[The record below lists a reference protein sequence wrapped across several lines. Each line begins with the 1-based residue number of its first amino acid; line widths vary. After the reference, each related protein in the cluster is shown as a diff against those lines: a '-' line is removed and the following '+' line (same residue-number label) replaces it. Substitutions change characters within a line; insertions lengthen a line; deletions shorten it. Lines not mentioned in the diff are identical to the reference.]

1 MKLMYANRGVVMIK
15 VQTSNF
21 IASYPNHTLL
31 EEGDRPEIV
40 MLGRSNAG
48 KSTLVNR
55 ITERKSLANTGR
67 TPGTTKL
74 INVYGVD
81 IVADEQQ
88 SISLVLLDFPGFGF
102 GKFSKKKRSS
112 VSKEVVEYLRGR
124 GHRRGL
130 VCLLN
135 DAYRDPGDD
144 ELALC
149 RLAASEGWELLVVV
163 TKIDRL
169 NQSER
174 HARLRDLE
182 IAYGMGRDAFFIT
195 GREQKGEHFWTR
207 VLERLTASL
216 SVPT

>member
-1 MKLMYANRGVVMIK
+1 MTLMYADQGVVMIK
-15 VQTSNF
+15 VQVSNF
-21 IASYPNHTLL
+21 IASYPTHTLL
-31 EEGDRPEIV
+31 EEGDRPEVV
-40 MLGRSNAG
+40 MLGRSNVG

-55 ITERKSLANTGR
+55 ITGRKSLANTGK

-81 IVADEQQ
+81 IVADQEERL
-88 SISLVLLDFPGFGF
+88 SFLLLDFPGFGF
-102 GKFSKKKRSS
+102 GKFSKDKRSS
-112 VSKEVVEYLRGR
+112 VSREVVEYIRGR
-124 GHRRGL
+124 SHRRGL

-149 RLAASEGWELLVVV
+149 RLCASEGWELLIIV

-182 IAYGMGRDAFFIT
+182 DAYGMGRDHFFIT
-195 GREQKGEHFWTR
+195 GRDQKGEHFWMC
-207 VLERLTASL
+207 VLERLRT
-216 SVPT
+216 